1 MQLSRTRYW
10 LTFLALFA
18 CSFAGLLVMAD
29 QTLVRVEIK
38 HSRSD
43 TFKIYW
49 TTENDASWTE
59 SKSAKV
65 YMNSRKRYHLL
76 RMPIALNDVVQ
87 LRIDPG
93 DHKGVQTQVRALTF
107 YNLYSGKLEFR
118 GKQAFKKFEPIKH
131 VSDLRAGS
139 TLSFTS
145 TGNDPGFLVDFP
157 RNQVAWMPGLML
169 VQAAILALFLSGL
182 ISNFAW
188 LSEEL
193 RWVPAAMLLVAVV
206 ITAIAIV
213 SKFDT
218 HPDEYVHF
226 RAASYYTSHLVPPE
240 VCDPEARYTYSVY
253 GVSRLDNREIAYYV
267 QGRYLNLVDFVPVQD
282 YLKLRFFNI
291 ALFLI
296 LTLLAFKHVRA
307 RYLFLPLL
315 LTPQAWYL
323 FSYYNSDALSLFAV
337 SLLAYQIFVP
347 QSMLRQLLIGVR
359 PPGYVLWLL
368 GLSLLVAMQY
378 WVKLNYM
385 FYPILLGML
394 AVSWWLTK
402 HRLPDLRHTAPVWIA
417 LALGTAIF
425 LTWEGNRQAINDF
438 ELADRVMDCREKIS
452 VTRYKPST
460 PLEDT
465 HYNYRLK
472 AKGVPLSDIFIKRD
486 WAERIFYTGLG
497 AYGYTEY
504 LNQNSHYRI
513 VSVFI
518 MLLLIYLALNIGRY
532 GGAIGRLSLLS
543 TLAAL
548 FGITAAAV
556 YINWTMDF
564 QPQGRYLMVYLP
576 IVGTLIAMFWQIL
589 NVRWLSALA
598 AVPFLMGLYSML
610 AVALVELPR

>member
-1 MQLSRTRYW
+1 MQHPRIRYW
-10 LTFLALFA
+10 LKFLALFA
-18 CSFAGLLVMAD
+18 LSLAGLLVLAD

-43 TFKIYW
+43 TFKVYW

-65 YMNSRKRYHLL
+65 YMNSRKRFHLL
-76 RMPIALNDVVQ
+76 RMPIALNDVVL

-93 DHKGVQTQVRALTF
+93 DHKGVQTEVRALTF
-107 YNLYSGKLEFR
+107 YNLYSGKLAFR
-118 GKQAFKKFEPIKH
+118 GNQAFADFEPIKH
-131 VSDLRAGS
+131 VSDLRATS

-157 RNQVAWMPGLML
+157 RQRVAWMPGLML
-169 VQAAILALFLSGL
+169 LQALILALFLSAL
-182 ISNFAW
+182 IANFAW
-188 LSEEL
+188 LSAEL
-193 RWVPAAMLLVAVV
+193 RWVPVAMLLVASV
-206 ITAIAIV
+206 ISSIAIV

-226 RAASYYTSHLVPPE
+226 RAASYYSEHFVPPE
-240 VCDPEARYTYSVY
+240 VCDPQAHHTYSVY
-253 GVSRLDNREIAYYV
+253 GVSRLNNREIAYYV
-267 QGRYLNLVDFVPVQD
+267 QGRYLQLVDFVPVAD
-282 YLKLRFFNI
+282 YLKLRFSNVVM
-291 ALFLI
+291 FLI

-323 FSYYNSDALSLFAV
+323 FSYYNSDALSLFVV
-337 SLLAYQIFVP
+337 SLLAYQLFVP

-378 WVKLNYM
+378 WIKLNYM
-385 FYPILLGML
+385 FYPMLLGML
-394 AVSWWLTK
+394 AVSWWLVY
-402 HRLPDLRHTAPVWIA
+402 RRFPDFRYSAPLWIV

-425 LTWEGNRQAINDF
+425 LSWELNRQAINDF
-438 ELADRVMDCREKIS
+438 EIADRILDCREEIS
-452 VTRYKPST
+452 QTRYKPST
-460 PLEDT
+460 PLEET

-472 AKGVPLSDIFIKRD
+472 AKGVSLSDMLVKRD

-504 LNQNSHYRI
+504 LNQNQHYRI
-513 VSVFI
+513 VAIFI
-518 MLLLIYLALNIGRY
+518 VLLLLYLTLSIGLR

-543 TLAAL
+543 TFAAL
-548 FGITAAAV
+548 SGITAAAG
-556 YINWTMDF
+556 YINWAVDF

-576 IVGTLIAMFWQIL
+576 IIGTLMVMYWNIL
-589 NVRWLSALA
+589 SVRWLSVLA
-598 AVPFLMGLYSML
+598 AVPFLMGLYSIL